1 MLSVGHSHHRTSDGE
16 AIPKLCYEANRM
28 DSLTSDIR
36 TTSNGPVA
44 LPFYYGWVNL
54 VVAALAMVGT
64 LPGRTQGL
72 GLITEPL
79 LVDLQIDRVVFAR
92 INLWATLIGALFCL
106 GVGRLI
112 DRFGSRIVLTTV
124 TVALATVVL
133 LMSGARDV
141 AVMAIMITLT
151 RGLGQSALSVVSIT
165 LVGKWF
171 VRRLNLAMAV
181 YTVVLSIGFMLAF
194 PIIGALVIR
203 NGWRATWW
211 TIGLALLL
219 GLAPLS
225 LLLVRRSPEACS
237 IKPDVGPAQTAAAG
251 TTTSGFT
258 LWQALLTPGFW
269 VFGLASAVY
278 GLIASGIAL
287 FNESILAERGFDA
300 STYHRSLV
308 IVALTALIGNFLGGW
323 LASKWRMNR
332 LLALA
337 MVLLAGS
344 LVALPH
350 LKTRAHVAAYAVVMG
365 LAGGFVIVIFF
376 SFWSHAFGRAH
387 LGKIQG
393 AAQALTVV
401 ASAIGPLL
409 LAECVVR
416 TGSYAAMFYVLTVVV
431 LVLGLLA
438 WFVSLPTPHAQPK
451 QFTEPTRT

>member
-1 MLSVGHSHHRTSDGE
+1 V
-16 AIPKLCYEANRM
+16 ANAATNKM
-28 DSLTSDIR
+28 S
-36 TTSNGPVA
+36 TSNSELRTPSLAPIA
-44 LPFYYGWVNL
+44 LPFYFGWVNL
-54 VVAALAMVGT
+54 FVAALAMVGT

-79 LVDLQIDRVVFAR
+79 LVDLHIDRVLFAR

-112 DRFGSRIVLTTV
+112 DRFGSRIVLTIV
-124 TVALATVVL
+124 TVALAAVVL
-133 LMSGARDV
+133 LMSGAKGLV
-141 AVMAIMITLT
+141 LMAVMITLT

-165 LVGKWF
+165 IVGKWF

-181 YTVVLSIGFMLAF
+181 YTVVLSIGFMVAF
-194 PIIGALVIR
+194 PLIGTIVVE
-203 NGWRATWW
+203 NGWRAAWW

-225 LLLVRRSPEACS
+225 FFLVRRSPESCS
-237 IKPDVGPAQTAAAG
+237 LQPDIELPQDRVGDNATA
-251 TTTSGFT
+251 GFT

-308 IVALTALIGNFLGGW
+308 IVALTALFGNFLGGW
-323 LASKWRMNR
+323 LAAKWKMNR

-344 LVALPH
+344 LLALPH
-350 LKTRAHVAAYAVVMG
+350 VSTQTHVAAYALVMG

-376 SFWSHAFGRAH
+376 SFWSQYYGRAH

-393 AAQALTVV
+393 AAQALTVI

-409 LAECVVR
+409 LAECVTR
-416 TGSYAAMFYVLTVVV
+416 TGSYAAMFYMLTLVV
-431 LVLGLLA
+431 LALAFAA
-438 WFVSLPTPHAQPK
+438 WFVPLPLQRNANVG
-451 QFTEPTRT
+451 